1 MERLYALG
9 VVKERSIP
17 DPAALGHPQVL
28 FASAELFADRIEEAT
43 ESWRAETSALHLLA
57 APERLFG
64 VFVSRDSAHSAALRD
79 RLNNARSVRSTICL
93 ECDSRNASVPVFF
106 DFEEAWVRTTGLPG
120 VVRYPR
126 PLPSS
131 TASEQSNPIAL
142 DRQDRRILEGMLSR
156 PFVPGPKAGL
166 FTRLRRFPE
175 EARERRLQKDGVIE
189 FRTLLDPVACAG
201 WSESFPQSMVS
212 ISGTLLGGRT
222 PKDFF
227 YELIREAGVAPFLYA
242 TNASQVLFQY
252 LSLGVRTNAE
262 DSPSVVPPIVPI
274 VRRSLEGVVVM
285 REDLSGVKTVIDH
298 RYDRPFGIEG
308 LSA

>member
-227 YELIREAGVAPFLYA
+227 YELI
-242 TNASQVLFQY
+242 LFQY